1 MEIGELQMKQR
12 SYGATPQDGTTLD
25 VEISNHQRGI
35 PTTPGP
41 TGHVQSRTSASADRT
56 ETVKEDLLEINTMN
70 VDVRVARRDKLTLEE
85 VLIEDVQRPIFLAE
99 PLLPKKSKQNLICL
113 YYIIYAVKKGIY

>member
-1 MEIGELQMKQR
+1 METVELQMNQK

-35 PTTPGP
+35 PTIPGP
-41 TGHVQSRTSASADRT
+41 TGHAQYRTSASADQT
-56 ETVKEDLLEINTMN
+56 ETVKEGLLEINTMN

-85 VLIEDVQRPIFLAE
+85 VLIEDVLRRIFLAE
-99 PLLPKKSKQNLICL
+99 PLPLKKSKQHLIN
-113 YYIIYAVKKGIY
+113 

>member
-1 MEIGELQMKQR
+1 METVELQIKQK

-25 VEISNHQRGI
+25 VEIFRNQRGI
-35 PTTPGP
+35 PTIPGP
-41 TGHVQSRTSASADRT
+41 TEHVQSRTSASADQT

-85 VLIEDVQRPIFLAE
+85 VLIEDVLRPIFLAE
-99 PLLPKKSKQNLICL
+99 PLPPKKSRQHLISYFRCKEGNLL
-113 YYIIYAVKKGIY
+113 RP